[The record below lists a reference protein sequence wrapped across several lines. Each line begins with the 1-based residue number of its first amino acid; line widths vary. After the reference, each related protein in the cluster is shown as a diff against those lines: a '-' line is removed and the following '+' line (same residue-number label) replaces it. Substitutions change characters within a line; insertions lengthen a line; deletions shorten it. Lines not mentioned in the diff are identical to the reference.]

1 MLSSTLKK
9 LSISLIIPLGFVMPA
24 NAQVATPNAEI
35 ETLTPKKRI
44 VRVVEAVPLWVQAD
58 RLRVRD
64 NPYAGDVVGMLEM
77 GQKVK
82 VRKAV
87 DNWIRIS
94 ADGKPEKWVNRDFLS
109 DAQVTWSNYGYTQ
122 RGSRSLADA
131 PYDISLKRIKIK
143 GVKDVK
149 IYAADIKAEANGQK
163 SVITRHEFRSGPY
176 YEKRLVQCQ
185 DEKAS
190 HVKVLGEGYT
200 VMMMDA
206 DPRNDDNTSRL
217 GPDST
222 IDRADLSAVNKAIAA
237 FTCKSKKL

>member
-1 MLSSTLKK
+1 MLSSSLKACT
-9 LSISLIIPLGFVMPA
+9 ISLLIPIGLAMPA
-24 NAQVATPNAEI
+24 SAQDSSNDTDI
-35 ETLTPKKRI
+35 ETLTPKKRV

-82 VRKAV
+82 VRKVV

-94 ADGKPEKWVNRDFLS
+94 ADGKPEKWVNRDFLT
-109 DAQVTWSNYGYTQ
+109 DARVTWSNYGFSQ

-149 IYAADIKAEANGQK
+149 IYAANMKAEGDGQK
-163 SVITRHEFRSGPY
+163 SIITRHEFRSGPY
-176 YEKRLVQCQ
+176 YEKRRVQCA

-200 VMMMDA
+200 IMMMDA
-206 DPRNDDNTSRL
+206 DPRNHDNASTL
-217 GPDST
+217 GPESA

-237 FTCKSKKL
+237 FTCRTKKL